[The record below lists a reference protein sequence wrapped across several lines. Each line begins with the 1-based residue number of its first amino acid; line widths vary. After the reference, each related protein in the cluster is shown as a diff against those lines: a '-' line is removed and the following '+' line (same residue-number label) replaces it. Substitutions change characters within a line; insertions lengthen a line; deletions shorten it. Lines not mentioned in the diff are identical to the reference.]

1 MVYHIFVVFNLQTND
16 LDRKLERNLDLPI
29 N

>member
-16 LDRKLERNLDLPI
+16 LDRKLERNLDLPVS
-29 N
+29 